1 MSTQAPQPKPWVA
14 KLAPYEPGKSE
25 SPGAKRVIKLSSN
38 ESVFGPSPKAI
49 AALEGAAARLR
60 RYPEPTAAI
69 VREALAAAHDID
81 PNWIICGAG
90 SDEILH
96 LAVQAYAGPG
106 DRVLH
111 SRFGFMMYPISARA
125 VGAEPIAIPNKNW
138 AGDVEGILAAVD
150 ERTRVVFLDN
160 PNNPTGACL
169 GRDAV
174 WELAERLPRH
184 VLLVYDAAYAEC
196 VTRSDYE
203 DGIALAKA
211 FPHVLATRTFS
222 KAYALAALRIGWAVG
237 RPELLDPIHRI
248 RPPFN
253 VNQPAQEA
261 AVAALGDH
269 AHLKQ
274 IVSATVAGRQQLEAG
289 LTRLGLEVVPS
300 QTNFVLARFPADPAR
315 NAEAANRYLMREGI
329 ILRWLPG
336 QGLADCLRITVGT
349 EDENAA
355 VIAAIEAFLARSPAT
370 A

>member
-1 MSTQAPQPKPWVA
+1 MPTDSPQPKPWVA
-14 KLAPYEPGKSE
+14 ALAPYEPGKSE
-25 SPGAKRVIKLSSN
+25 SPGAKRLIKLSSN
-38 ESVFGPSPKAI
+38 ESILGPSPRAI
-49 AALEGAAARLR
+49 AAFEAAGARLR
-60 RYPEPTAAI
+60 RYPEPTSAI
-69 VREALAAAHDID
+69 VRRALAERFGLD
-81 PNWIICGAG
+81 PDWIICGAG

-111 SRFGFMMYPISARA
+111 SRYGFMMYPISARA
-125 VGAEPIAIPNKNW
+125 VGAEPVAVPNRDW
-138 AGDVEGILAAVD
+138 AGDVEGLLAAVD

-169 GRDAV
+169 PRERV

-196 VTRSDYE
+196 VTMPDYE

-222 KAYALAALRIGWAVG
+222 KAYALAALRVGWAVG

-261 AVAALGDH
+261 AVAALADE
-269 AHLKQ
+269 AHLKRN
-274 IVSATVAGRQQLEAG
+274 VELTVAGRRQLAQG
-289 LTRLGLEVVPS
+289 LSRLGLEVVPS
-300 QTNFVLARFPADPAR
+300 ETNFVLARFPDEPGR
-315 NAEAANRYLMREGI
+315 DAEAANRFLFKEGI
-329 ILRWLPG
+329 IVRWLPG
-336 QGLADCLRITVGT
+336 QGLKDCLRITVGT
-349 EDENAA
+349 EEENAA
-355 VIAAIEAFLARSPAT
+355 VIAALEAFLATAPA